1 MSHRMLPERKSSLV
15 YAALFDSE
23 VDWSDPGDDVEIQ

>member
-1 MSHRMLPERKSSLV
+1 MLPERKSSLV

-23 VDWSDPGDDVEIQ
+23 VEWSGPDGDVGIR